1 MKNNSFDLQRR
12 FDDIGPAQWKEAF
25 SVLGD
30 YLTRKL
36 RGRTRHGPFAKEA
49 LGCTA
54 VEHLSKRAYDMLA
67 AGECRWP
74 DDVSLATQLIR
85 NAKREMQRMEQE
97 WNEGRQLSEM
107 EAQRGAA
114 IDKRTQKGA
123 VAVAYRIAIHSARGN
138 PRLLEF
144 INCMQ
149 EKKDRKAIARK
160 MRISMEEVK
169 ALEAEL
175 LDCLGA

>member
-25 SVLGD
+25 GVLGD

-36 RGRTRHGPFAKEA
+36 RGRTRQGPFAKEN
-49 LGCTA
+49 LGCSA
-54 VEHLSKRAYDMLA
+54 VEYLSKRAYDMLV

-74 DDVSLATQLIR
+74 DDVSVATQLIR
-85 NAKREMQRMEQE
+85 NAKREMQRMERE
-97 WNEGRQLSEM
+97 WNEGRKLTEQ
-107 EAQRGAA
+107 EAERGAA
-114 IDKRTQKGA
+114 IDERTQKGA

-138 PRLLEF
+138 TRLLEF

-149 EKKDRKAIARK
+149 EVKDRKAIARK
-160 MRISMEEVK
+160 MRISEAEVR